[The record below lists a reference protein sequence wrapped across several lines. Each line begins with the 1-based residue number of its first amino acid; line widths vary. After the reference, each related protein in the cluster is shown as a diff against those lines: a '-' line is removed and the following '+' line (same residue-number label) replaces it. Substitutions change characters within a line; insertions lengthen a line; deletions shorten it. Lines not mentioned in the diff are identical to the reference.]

1 MAFSQDS
8 KTSAKNWR
16 MASSVC
22 ALVGLFAMD
31 VLPGMLFDEEP
42 RDVGGV
48 EVYGPKGAKDV
59 GVWT

>member
-16 MASSVC
+16 MASSVW
-22 ALVGLFAMD
+22 ALVGLFAID
-31 VLPGMLFDEEP
+31 VLPGTLLDDEA

-48 EVYGPKGAKDV
+48 EV
-59 GVWT
+59 